1 MMANAICKMDPKNT
15 DIILI
20 PVVKSA
26 RSISILLCKT
36 EDGVYVEMR
45 ILPSLNIKKY
55 PIANVVVPTA
65 EDVAGEIQFSI
76 HAATKVSFR

>member
-1 MMANAICKMDPKNT
+1 MMAIAICTMDPEIT

-26 RSISILLCKT
+26 RSTPILLCKT

-55 PIANVVVPTA
+55 PTANVVVPTA